1 MSISSFIRYKRSVIK
16 RSTGLLTIPNLISID
31 GMNGSGKDSLAI
43 SLRDVLA
50 RTYGSDNVVI
60 ADITHFVGPVRQRRL
75 GQVLKARTCLVGSG
89 FDDLKDNIFAA
100 ALNRGYDEVVIPLLQ
115 RGAIV
120 IMPRSE
126 LSLLQFVLLK
136 GDGRFATR
144 RFDSIVDGTI
154 THGLCA
160 GHRVFMDVTVS
171 DQWQNLTAR
180 GELGVFD
187 PRSIEECEAEFQ
199 SESAMR
205 AKAIP
210 SLACSGSRVIH
221 VPNARVREDFLPEH
235 FAVLAQRLSERID
248 LSDVR
253 PLA

>member
-1 MSISSFIRYKRSVIK
+1 MSIPSFIRYKRSIAL
-16 RSTGLLTIPNLISID
+16 RSTGLLSLPNLISID
-31 GMNGSGKDSLAI
+31 GMNGSGKDSLAL
-43 SLRDVLA
+43 SLRDALA
-50 RTYGSDNVVI
+50 RIYGVDNVVI

-75 GQVLKARTCLVGSG
+75 GQVLKARTSLVGSG

-100 ALNRGYDEVVIPLLQ
+100 ALNRGYEEVVIPLLR

-160 GHRVFMDVTVS
+160 GHRLFMDVTVA
-171 DQWQNLTAR
+171 DQWQNLNAR
-180 GELGVFD
+180 GEFGVFD
-187 PRSIEECEAEFQ
+187 PRSIEECEAEFR

-205 AKAIP
+205 MKVIP

-221 VPNARVREDFLPEH
+221 VPNARVREEVLPEH
-235 FAVLAQRLSERID
+235 FAALVRGFSERID

-253 PLA
+253 PLT